1 MTEKNSNENTKSI
14 PVSVLIADARNKLNE
29 VVNHPLLPAAIVE
42 LILKEA
48 WQTVAIKAQ
57 AQLVSDFGKYQSEN
71 NENAEQED
79 NNGL

>member
-1 MTEKNSNENTKSI
+1 MAEKNTNENTKSI

-29 VVNHPLLPAAIVE
+29 VVNHPLLPPSIVE

-57 AQLVSDFGKYQSEN
+57 SQLVSDYGKYQEEN
-71 NENAEQED
+71 KDSTEQED